1 MWVISRARLRAF
13 WETHAD
19 AETRLRAWYQ
29 VVEAATWA
37 NWSDLRRTF
46 PSADQVGRLTV
57 FNIGGNAY
65 RLVARVEFEKHRVYI
80 RRVMTHQE
88 YDANEWKNDPWF

>member
-1 MWVISRARLRAF
+1 MWVISRARLRDF
-13 WETHAD
+13 WERHAD

-29 VVEAATWA
+29 VVEAASWDGFG
-37 NWSDLRRTF
+37 DLRRTF

-65 RLVARVEFEKHRVYI
+65 RLVARVEYEKHRVYI

-88 YDANEWKNDPWF
+88 YDASDWKNDAWF